1 MRLRTTPSDPRNPLR
16 NTYLSLYRSRT
27 RVSSFLC
34 VGVLEL
40 YAAIEAL
47 MLVHDVRFHVA
58 ALDSRRV
65 VGGGWSSG

>member
-1 MRLRTTPSDPRNPLR
+1 
-16 NTYLSLYRSRT
+16 
-27 RVSSFLC
+27 VSSFLC